1 MTMAAESRPICFRR
15 RSPPILRR
23 RGTGWALVSRWRK
36 RSSVLTAGA
45 LSSRTDQRGGPQ
57 FKSFFRC
64 FIPREQVAM
73 AKILIIDDEAV
84 FARSAAHFLSRS
96 GHECWSL
103 ASAEEGLS
111 SVETERPDLVLLD
124 IKLAGMS
131 GLEALKR
138 IAGLD
143 PNAIVIIM
151 TAYSS
156 VESAVAAMKDGAYD
170 YIQKPIDHDELKFTI
185 EKALE
190 TSRLRERPSH
200 FQRKEVQQSAPC
212 DIVGTS

>member
-1 MTMAAESRPICFRR
+1 
-15 RSPPILRR
+15 
-23 RGTGWALVSRWRK
+23 
-36 RSSVLTAGA
+36 
-45 LSSRTDQRGGPQ
+45 
-57 FKSFFRC
+57 
-64 FIPREQVAM
+64 M

-111 SVETERPDLVLLD
+111 SVETERPDLILLD
-124 IKLAGMS
+124 IKLTGMS

-190 TSRLRERPSH
+190 TRRLRERLSY
-200 FQRKEVQQSAPC
+200 FQRKEVQESAHL
-212 DIVGTS
+212 DIIGASPRMKQVVELIERIAQLEPGPAGDLPTVLLLG